1 MRAGAHAHYCEFL
14 SVAVDNNWRMVVQW
28 SSNNTLDDIVADGN
42 RVVNQQG
49 EINYIFTRAHYIC
62 CNRILQMQ
70 NTGSV
75 EKDRRR

>member
-1 MRAGAHAHYCEFL
+1 MWKLYGHQHL
-14 SVAVDNNWRMVVQW
+14 GDAVDNNWRMVVQW

-49 EINYIFTRAHYIC
+49 EINYIFTRAHYIR
-62 CNRILQMQ
+62 CNRILQMP

-75 EKDRRR
+75 VKDRRR